1 MSAIS
6 PFSLIDK
13 LGAGKVA
20 GAVADLVAD
29 TARQATRPGGTLGT
43 AFSEIWDRLDAND
56 DGRLTGRDALGHA
69 VKAGA
74 WTLDSVGKAMGLE
87 MERGSTGSAG
97 SAASR
102 AAEAPAE
109 ALTTPAEMMLAA
121 TSRGADA
128 PGSLAGTSGT
138 ARENLPAAADLS
150 ALDTIRAT
158 YQTLRAARF

>member
-13 LGAGKVA
+13 LGSGKVA

-43 AFSEIWDRLDAND
+43 AFSEIWDKLDAND

-74 WTLDSVGKAMGLE
+74 WTLDTVGKAMGLD
-87 MERGSTGSAG
+87 MDRG
-97 SAASR
+97 AASR
-102 AAEAPAE
+102 DVDPPAE
-109 ALTTPAEMMLAA
+109 ALTTPAQMMLAA

-128 PGSLAGTSGT
+128 PGPLSGASDT
-138 ARENLPAAADLS
+138 ARANLPAGIDLS
-150 ALDTIRAT
+150 ALDTIRAA